1 MVGKQS
7 RHWQSLQSDIKA
19 YAFILPYAFFF
30 LVFILIPL
38 VYGFALSFYS
48 WDLFTAPEY
57 VGLDNYEKLLFDD
70 SRFWVATKNTLI
82 FVVESVPL
90 LIIVPLAFAL
100 ILNRPFWGR
109 TWAFIAFISV
119 SFMPSVA
126 IIWMWRWM
134 FDYHSGLV
142 NFYLGDLGLPLQNWL
157 SHPNLAMVLVVIIT
171 TWWTSGFNTILFLSG
186 LQDIPS
192 ELYEAAQVD
201 GGSRLAQF
209 RYITVPMLR
218 DKIVLIGALT
228 IMASFKMFDQVYLLT
243 AGGPMGRTRS
253 LSMYL
258 YESGFR
264 DFKIGKASAISWLMF
279 AMMMVIFAFRVAANW
294 RSTRESRQ
302 IT

>member
-1 MVGKQS
+1 MIAKQGLVWRS
-7 RHWQSLQSDIKA
+7 FKTELQA
-19 YAFILPYAFFF
+19 YMFLLPYLFFF

-48 WDLFTAPEY
+48 WDLFTAPRY
-57 VGLDNYEKLLFDD
+57 VGLENYNKLLFDD
-70 SRFWVATKNTLI
+70 SRFWVATKNTLT

-90 LIIVPLAFAL
+90 LIIVPLIFAL

-134 FDYHSGLV
+134 FDFHSGLV
-142 NFYLGDLGLPLQNWL
+142 NFYLGELGLPLQNWL
-157 SHPNLAMVLVVIIT
+157 SHPQLAMVLVVLIT

-186 LQDIPS
+186 LQDIPR

-201 GGSRLAQF
+201 GGSHLAQF
-209 RYITVPMLR
+209 RFITLPMLR
-218 DKIVLIGALT
+218 DKMILIGALT
-228 IMASFKMFDQVYLLT
+228 VMASFKMFDQVYLLT
-243 AGGPMGRTRS
+243 GGGPMGKTRS
-253 LSMYL
+253 LAQYL

-279 AMMMVIFAFRVAANW
+279 VMIMAFAMIRVALNL
-294 RSTRESRQ
+294 RSAKESD
-302 IT
+302 

>member
-1 MVGKQS
+1 MAAQES
-7 RHWQSLQSDIKA
+7 RFWRNLKSDLSA
-19 YAFILPYAFFF
+19 YAFIFPYACFF
-30 LVFILIPL
+30 LVFILLPL
-38 VYGFALSFYS
+38 VYGFVLSFYS
-48 WDLFTAPEY
+48 WDLFSAPKY
-57 VGLDNYEKLLFDD
+57 VGLQNYDKLLFDD
-70 SRFWVATKNTLI
+70 SRFWVATKNTLV
-82 FVVESVPL
+82 FVAESVPL
-90 LIIVPLAFAL
+90 LIIVPLIFAL

-142 NFYLGDLGLPLQNWL
+142 NFYLGELGLPLQNWL
-157 SHPNLAMVLVVIIT
+157 SHPQLAMVLIVLIT

-186 LQDIPS
+186 LQDIPR

-209 RYITVPMLR
+209 RFITLPMLR
-218 DKIVLIGALT
+218 DKMILIGALT
-228 IMASFKMFDQVYLLT
+228 VMASFKMFDQVYLLT
-243 AGGPMGRTRS
+243 GGGPMGKTRS
-253 LSMYL
+253 LAQYL

-279 AMMMVIFAFRVAANW
+279 AMIMIFAMVRVALSW
-294 RSTRESRQ
+294 RSVKESS
-302 IT
+302 